1 MDAAYLSSAAKM
13 LTILEALA
21 LARTAEPPGLT
32 VTALAQVLDRDK
44 SSVSRQLK
52 PLVESGPV
60 ERNESG
66 LHKVGWRL
74 FAIAARAGDQR
85 LLLLAP
91 PVVRRLTQVLRE
103 GEHLSVR
110 RGAEVLTILSEG
122 PRSPIDSAGWV
133 GRTVPAA
140 CTSSGRALLLD
151 HTPEEIRDMFADGF
165 VRGPGAN
172 APRNVDELIERVA
185 ADRERG
191 FVSAMGEWG
200 DDLGAVGA
208 PIRDARWRIVAA
220 VNVSGPACRLG
231 KGLANAG
238 QQVSRAAVY
247 LSRAAAA
254 GF

>member
-1 MDAAYLSSAAKM
+1 MDAASVSSAARM

-32 VTALAQVLDRDK
+32 VTALARVLGRDK

-52 PLVESGPV
+52 PLVESGLV
-60 ERNESG
+60 ERDESG
-66 LHKVGWRL
+66 RHTVGWRL

-103 GEHLSVR
+103 GAHLSVR

-151 HTPEEIRDMFADGF
+151 HTPEEIRDMFAGRF

-172 APRNVDELIERVA
+172 APRDIDELIERVA

-191 FVSAMGEWG
+191 FVSALGEWEEG
-200 DDLGAVGA
+200 LGAVGA
-208 PIRDARWRIVAA
+208 PIRDARRQIVAA
-220 VNVSGPACRLG
+220 VNVSGSAYRLG
-231 KGLANAG
+231 KGLVNAG

-247 LSRAAAA
+247 LSHATAT